1 MTTRNI
7 TKNFEALR
15 TKAKLSHNAAQQS
28 NNPKSGLLPGNIDS
42 EGIDGPGGNSDV
54 MDATMLALKNP
65 ILQPKWVDLSES
77 ITIEMDKIDTFR
89 TQLDNAYSQR
99 LKVTFGDDFGEKNK
113 EELIE
118 NLTVQT
124 TNLIKNIET
133 KIKKIAFLTDEN
145 DSKNLSQ
152 NEKNIRLNIMRNLGS
167 VLHAKSKAF
176 KHQQRDYLQKLRQQQ
191 NIGVGFGGQLFSELQ
206 QNNNNTD
213 RNDMAHGDL
222 DNILEIALEE
232 GLSDEQKIDL
242 EEIEQRADEREK
254 EIIHLAQNINE
265 LASLFQELN
274 VLVIEQGTILDRIDY
289 NVEQTLVNVEQGRVQ
304 LESAE
309 KMSKSNWILKF
320 IIVLLFVII
329 IEVVILVIKWKI
341 QKK

>member
-28 NNPKSGLLPGNIDS
+28 NKPKSGLLPGNIDS
-42 EGIDGPGGNSDV
+42 EGADGPGGNSDE

-99 LKVTFGDDFGEKNK
+99 LKVTFGEDFGEKNK
-113 EELIE
+113 EEVIE
-118 NLTVQT
+118 NLTMQI

-133 KIKKIAFLTDEN
+133 KIKKIAFMTDEN

-191 NIGVGFGGQLFSELQ
+191 NIGAGFGGQLFSELQ
-206 QNNNNTD
+206 KNSNAD
-213 RNDMAHGDL
+213 RNDMTHGDL

-274 VLVIEQGTILDRIDY
+274 VLVIEQGTILDRIDFT
-289 NVEQTLVNVEQGRVQ
+289 VEQTLINVQMGKEV
-304 LESAE
+304 LVEAEEKSAA
-309 KMSKSNWILKF
+309 NWLLKF
-320 IIVLLFVII
+320 MIIML
-329 IEVVILVIKWKI
+329 VVIALEVIMLAIKWKI
-341 QKK
+341 RG